1 MRSEEFEVYVEQQ
14 CKDYVTPIYCAIAL
28 AEEAG
33 EVCGWYKKYVLR
45 GNPNDKLSKKDLLE
59 ELGDVL
65 FYLTRMA
72 NLYGWTLEEIMAGNK
87 AKLDAKAKRHL

>member
-1 MRSEEFEVYVEQQ
+1 MTTDQFEVYVEQQ
-14 CKDYVTPIYCAIAL
+14 CKGYVDRNYCVVAL
-28 AEEAG
+28 NEEAG
-33 EVCGWYKKYVLR
+33 EVAGWYKKMVLR
-45 GNPNDKLSKKDLLE
+45 GNPTGRLSEQDLKE

-72 NLYGWTLEEIMAGNK
+72 NLYGWTIAEVMDCNK